1 MVLNNIPVER
11 VWEGF
16 QPTSNGLWE
25 FIVHPYL
32 DRTRY
37 KWFKSFENSDNV
49 YELATRIMDR
59 RRLSFGLLPLG
70 SSVPATMETILE
82 MSASAREHGR
92 QNIDVA
98 NLLMWDIMSD
108 RHGGDNKDAI
118 IRANKHYGFGRKWL
132 NISFDLA
139 SMYDAVA
146 TVVKEYYEDD
156 VL

>member
-11 VWEGF
+11 VWEAL
-16 QPTSNGLWE
+16 QPTSNGLWG
-25 FIVHPYL
+25 FILHPYL
-32 DRTRY
+32 DRARY

-59 RRLSFGLLPLG
+59 RCLSFGLLPLG
-70 SSVPATMETILE
+70 SSVPAAMETILE

-92 QNIDVA
+92 LNIDIA

-108 RHGGDNKDAI
+108 RHGGANQDAI
-118 IRANKHYGFGRKWL
+118 VRANKYSDFGRKWL
-132 NISFDLA
+132 AISFDLA

-146 TVVKEYYEDD
+146 TVVKENFADD
-156 VL
+156 LL